1 MRERVIFL
9 IEQPINML
17 LNLGLLAIPALLI
30 VGFVIGHYNADR
42 SGRILRP
49 FKLSTSLILVV
60 CALGLWLNRSSTA
73 ALLIFLGMVFG
84 FMGDLILAEV
94 IRLPHRLIFGIIVFG
109 IGHVLYIL
117 GFVQIAL
124 ALHLVDPFGGTVLWT
139 LFVIVASVLWVTLIY
154 NPKQPRLL
162 NVGSLIYAW
171 LISVMAGTAAGL
183 AIQDSRFLWTAIGGV
198 LFLISDVILGN
209 RELRGRR
216 WFLINDVVWI
226 IYIAGQALI
235 VMTTVL
241 L

>member
-1 MRERVIFL
+1 MSIDTVVSV
-9 IEQPINML
+9 
-17 LNLGLLAIPALLI
+17 GLLLIPVLLI
-30 VGFVIGHYNADR
+30 VGFFVGRTNADR
-42 SGRILRP
+42 TARVWPPL
-49 FKLSTSLILVV
+49 KLSTSFILVV
-60 CALGLWLNRSSTA
+60 CALILWLNQSSSA
-73 ALLIFLGMVFG
+73 ALMIFLGMTFG
-84 FMGDLILAEV
+84 FLGDLILAEV

-109 IGHVLYIL
+109 IGHILYII

-124 ALHLVDPFGGTVLWT
+124 ALHLGDPFGGTVLWT
-139 LFVIVASVLWVTLIY
+139 LFVMIASVLWVALIY
-154 NPKQPRLL
+154 NPRQPRLL

-183 AIQDSRFLWTAIGGV
+183 AIQDARFVWTAIGGV

-235 VMTTVL
+235 VMTSIWV
-241 L
+241 